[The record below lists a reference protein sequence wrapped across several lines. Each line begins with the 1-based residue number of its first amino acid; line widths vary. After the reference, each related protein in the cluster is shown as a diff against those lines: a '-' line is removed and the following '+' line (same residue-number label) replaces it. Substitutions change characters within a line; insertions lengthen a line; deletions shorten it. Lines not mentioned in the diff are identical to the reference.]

1 MEAFFAFQNRLP
13 PLRPLHRPGSPVF
26 CQVGIARVVPTD
38 GIGYDPTDG
47 ALTAPY
53 PDVPACATGAAAL
66 GMASAAA
73 SAIVVI
79 FMAMSFL

>member
-1 MEAFFAFQNRLP
+1 
-13 PLRPLHRPGSPVF
+13 
-26 CQVGIARVVPTD
+26 VGIARVVPTD

-53 PDVPACATGAAAL
+53 PDVPAWATGAATL

-73 SAIVVI
+73 NAIVVI
-79 FMAMSFL
+79 FMGISFSLMRSAFGHKSDRPRIISQGR